1 MYDYTVI
8 ITSALYTKLP
18 GHFTAEQRIEHTIE
32 TIKSVREKI
41 PNCCI
46 FLIDSSDKT
55 LQQDQEKMN
64 SIISLCDIYYDNS
77 DDVDVKNLHSLH
89 LQNKLPWQQIQNM
102 MEAVTLISVFEN
114 MSKDM
119 YLKSIVNNSK
129 CVIKLSGRYT
139 LTDRFDVNMLSIWTS
154 YTFRTRY
161 KAWIDSKLTNVDHY
175 IPTRLWSF
183 TPSLLDNVKQVYY
196 NIVEYMNMMAENNQ
210 YVDLEHCMAMFVP
223 KDLINEVS
231 YIGVK
236 GQVALN
242 GTVVEE

>member
-1 MYDYTVI
+1 
-8 ITSALYTKLP
+8 
-18 GHFTAEQRIEHTIE
+18 
-32 TIKSVREKI
+32 
-41 PNCCI
+41 
-46 FLIDSSDKT
+46 
-55 LQQDQEKMN
+55 
-64 SIISLCDIYYDNS
+64 
-77 DDVDVKNLHSLH
+77 
-89 LQNKLPWQQIQNM
+89 
-102 MEAVTLISVFEN
+102 
-114 MSKDM
+114 
-119 YLKSIVNNSK
+119 
-129 CVIKLSGRYT
+129 
-139 LTDRFDVNMLSIWTS
+139 MLSIWTS